1 MNFRYYLLLLSV
13 LILSASCENEIMFKV
28 DGNAL
33 GTTYNINYYAQDKR
47 NFKPKFDSI
56 FDALNG
62 SISTYHK
69 DSYISK
75 FNSGQEIEPD
85 NHFKTVFNS
94 SREIYN
100 KTNGYFDP
108 SVGILVNAYGFGPED
123 YEKNMSKETVDSLM
137 NYVGFKNF
145 KLYNS
150 KLTTDLEHYYLD
162 FNANGKGYAVDV
174 ISDFLKENGITNF
187 FVEIGGE
194 ISASGYD
201 FSKDQPWTFGIEKP
215 EEDNNERDLSYA
227 IILNEKALA
236 TSGNYRKFRKDETT
250 GLKFVHTINP
260 LTGMAEKS
268 NVLSASVVSDNC
280 MTADAYATAFMAMG
294 LDKAKSVIKKEN
306 ISALLI
312 YADTDNKIKSYIT
325 EDLEDIITEF

>member
-1 MNFRYYLLLLSV
+1 MNFIKYLFLLISF
-13 LILSASCENEIMFKV
+13 ILLTSCEKEIMFEV

-56 FDALNG
+56 FEVINN
-62 SISTYHK
+62 SISTYQQ
-69 DSYISK
+69 DSDISK
-75 FNSGQEIEPD
+75 FNKGQDIELNP
-85 NHFKTVFNS
+85 HFQTVFES
-94 SREIYN
+94 SKEVYN

-108 SVGILVNAYGFGPED
+108 SIGILVNAYGFGPED
-123 YEKNMSKETVDSLM
+123 YEINMSQNTIDSLV
-137 NYVGFKNF
+137 NYVGFNHFELKD
-145 KLYNS
+145 S
-150 KLTTDLEHYYLD
+150 KLKTDLEHYYLD

-174 ISDFLKENGITNF
+174 IAEFLKENGITNF

-194 ISASGYD
+194 IIASGYNL
-201 FSKDQPWTFGIEKP
+201 SKDQPWTFGIEKP
-215 EEDNNERDLSYA
+215 EEGNNERDLSYA

-236 TSGNYRKFRKDETT
+236 TSGNYRKFRTDEAT

-268 NVLSASVVSDNC
+268 NILSASVVSENC

-294 LDKAKSVIKKEN
+294 LDNAKSVIKKEN

-312 YADTDNKIKSYIT
+312 YADANNEIKSYIT
-325 EDLEDIITEF
+325 EDMEDIISEF